1 MVHFNLFTC
10 VPFWSRDED
19 DNDEEEEEEGG
30 EGGGERGGLGGEE
43 EEDDVQ
49 GGEGEEGEEEEE
61 EDKVE
66 EGTAHA
72 GKGAKGGAVKAKHVL
87 SKLSFF
93 GKSMKGGGAGG
104 DKSRE
109 GLGGV
114 VSRSL
119 GKGGLIK
126 AGVVTSIWANGGNTS
141 GSALTY
147 VYIYTYI
154 YKYIYIYI
162 YIYIIYI

>member
-1 MVHFNLFTC
+1 

-19 DNDEEEEEEGG
+19 DIDEEEEEEG
-30 EGGGERGGLGGEE
+30 EGGGRDEAEVL
-43 EEDDVQ
+43 
-49 GGEGEEGEEEEE
+49 EEEE
-61 EDKVE
+61 EDNDVEVEEEEENEEDEEEEKVE

-72 GKGAKGGAVKAKHVL
+72 GEGAKGGGVKAKHVL

-141 GSALTY
+141 GTALHTY
-147 VYIYTYI
+147 MYIHIYIYIYTYI
-154 YKYIYIYI
+154 
-162 YIYIIYI
+162 